1 MNGPRSGNK
10 GNRSGQQSAK
20 PADARGVALAV
31 LNEYRQSK
39 TFVATSLDRLST
51 AAELSPQDRGLAGE
65 MVYGVVRRQ
74 ATLDAI
80 IQPCVSRPR
89 HRVEPELWTL
99 LQLGTYQ
106 LVLLSSIPSHAAV
119 NETVELAAR
128 LGKRQWTGMINGVL
142 RAIDR
147 TIENDFTEDAAT
159 DAVPLADGRFLKLK
173 QPVFPD
179 PAADFAGYVSQAFSY
194 PGWLINR
201 WTRRF
206 DPQEVQ
212 RLAFWFNAPANPF
225 LRVNLLKSD
234 ARQTLD
240 VLGEADIEASPG
252 ALPESI
258 RLDSRV
264 RVDALKGLKRGY
276 FTIQDESAM
285 CAVDLLDP
293 QPGETVLDLC
303 AAPGTKTTH
312 IAERMQDTGTIIATD
327 VQPDRLKRI
336 TGSCHRLGISNVQ
349 AMPIERD
356 GSDIPDGPF
365 DAILVDVPC
374 SNSGVLGKRPEVRWR
389 LSSTDFHELPVIQL
403 RLLEAAAKRLKPDG
417 RLVYA
422 TCSIEPEENREIT
435 AAFIGQNPKF
445 QLIEERNHSPG
456 QPADGGYQALI
467 RRV

>member
-1 MNGPRSGNK
+1 MKGQRGGKK
-10 GNRSGQQSAK
+10 GNRRGQQRVE

-31 LNEYRQSK
+31 LNDYRQSK
-39 TFVATSLDRLST
+39 KFVATSLDWQCT
-51 AAELSPQDRGLAGE
+51 AAKLSPQDRGLAGE

-74 ATLDAI
+74 ATLDAL

-99 LQLGTYQ
+99 LQLGAYQ

-128 LGKRQWTGMINGVL
+128 LEKRQWTGMINGVL

-147 TIENDFTEDAAT
+147 SIGDEFTDAAAA
-159 DAVPLADGRFLKLK
+159 DAVPLADGRFRKLK

-179 PAADFAGYVSQAFSY
+179 PAVEFAAYVSQAFSY
-194 PGWLINR
+194 PGWMIKR

-206 DPQEVQ
+206 EPTEVQ
-212 RLAFWFNAPANPF
+212 RLAFWFNAPTNPF

-234 ARQTLD
+234 GQKTLD
-240 VLGEADIEASPG
+240 VLRDEGIESSLG
-252 ALPESI
+252 ALPEWI
-258 RLDSRV
+258 RLDARV
-264 RVDALKGLKRGY
+264 RVDALNGLKAGY
-276 FTIQDESAM
+276 FSIQDESAM
-285 CAVDLLDP
+285 LAVDLLDP
-293 QPGETVLDLC
+293 QPGETILDLC
-303 AAPGTKTTH
+303 AAPGTKTAH
-312 IAERMQDTGTIIATD
+312 IAERMQNSGTIIATD
-327 VQPDRLKRI
+327 VQPDRLTRI
-336 TGSCHRLGISNVQ
+336 TGNCHRLGLSIVQ
-349 AMPIERD
+349 ATPIERD
-356 GSDIPDGPF
+356 GRDIPDGPF

-374 SNSGVLGKRPEVRWR
+374 SNTGVLGKRPEVRWR
-389 LSSTDFHELPVIQL
+389 LSSMDFYELPVIQL

-435 AAFIGQNPKF
+435 TAFLGQNPRF
-445 QLIEERNHSPG
+445 HLAEERLHIPG

-467 RRV
+467 RRD